1 MNLLE
6 KLNAMRQAGAAAL
19 TKGLSDA
26 LITQFAAGY
35 PELVDAINE
44 AYAQFQA
51 ISAEMPDLVKLDERE
66 QIRQIQAGY
75 INFYQED
82 AVNPYVAIAGRGP
95 WVVTLKGAVVHD
107 SGGYGMLG
115 FGHAP
120 KAVLEAMSRP
130 HVMANVMTPSLS
142 QLRFD
147 RALRAEI
154 GQRRGGCPYSKFLC
168 LNSGSEAMGLA
179 ARISDVNAKLMT
191 DLGGRHAGKQVKI
204 VGLKGAFHGR
214 TDRPAQVSD
223 SSRKTYLQHLA
234 TFRGADNL
242 LTAVPNDVDSL
253 KAVFAEAERN
263 NWFIEAVFIEPVMG
277 EGNPGVAT
285 TPAFY
290 QAARELTEAHGSLL
304 VIDAIQAGLRT
315 TGYLSIVD
323 SPGFEHLSAPDI
335 ESYSKAINAGQ
346 YPLSV
351 LAVSEKAAGLYRK
364 GIYGNTMTTNPRA
377 MDVAVA
383 VLECLTPDVRA
394 NIVKRGKEFLAK
406 LEQLAKEVPGT
417 ITKVQGTGLLFSAE
431 LAPDFKCYGAGSTEE
446 FLRYHGF
453 GVIHGGTNSL
463 RFTPPF
469 TITDAEVDMLIAGVR
484 MALLEGPRMKAEVAQ
499 AA

>member
-1 MNLLE
+1 MNLID
-6 KLNAMRQAGAAAL
+6 KLNEMRQTGGAAL
-19 TKGLSDA
+19 TQGLTDT
-26 LITQFAAGY
+26 LITDFAAGY
-35 PELVDAINE
+35 PELVEAIE
-44 AYAQFQA
+44 DAYAQFIQ
-51 ISAEMPDLVKLDERE
+51 IKSEFPELLQLDERE
-66 QIRQIQAGY
+66 QMRQVQAGY
-75 INFYQED
+75 INFYQDD
-82 AVNPYVAIAGRGP
+82 AVNPYVALAGRGP

-107 SGGYGMLG
+107 SGGYGMLA

-120 KAVLEAMSRP
+120 KHVIEAMARP
-130 HVMANVMTPSLS
+130 VVMANVMTPNLS

-147 RALRAEI
+147 RALRKEI
-154 GQRRGGCPYSKFLC
+154 GQRRGNCPYSRFLC

-191 DLGGRHAGKQVKI
+191 DLGGRHAGKPIKML
-204 VGLKGAFHGR
+204 GLKGAFHGR

-242 LTAVPNDVDSL
+242 ITVTPNDVDSL
-253 KAVFAEAERN
+253 KSAFAEADRN
-263 NWFIEAVFIEPVMG
+263 GWFIEAVFVEPVMG

-285 TPAFY
+285 TPEFY

-304 VIDAIQAGLRT
+304 IIDAIQACIRT
-315 TGYLSIVD
+315 TGYLSIID
-323 SPGFEHLSAPDI
+323 SPGFEHLPAPDI
-335 ESYSKAINAGQ
+335 ESYSKAIAAGQ

-351 LAVSEKAAGLYRK
+351 LAVNEKAAGIYRK

-377 MDVAVA
+377 LDVAVS
-383 VLECLTPDVRA
+383 VLGSLTADVRS
-394 NIVKRGKEFLAK
+394 NITSRGKEFLAK
-406 LEQLAKEVPGT
+406 LEALAKELPGT

-431 LAPDFKCYGAGSTEE
+431 LAPQFKCYGSGSTEE
-446 FLRYHGF
+446 YLRWHGF

-469 TITDAEVDMLIAGVR
+469 TITGAEVDLIISGVR
-484 MALLEGPRMKAEVAQ
+484 RALVEGPRMQADVAKAA
-499 AA
+499 

>member
-1 MNLLE
+1 MTLIA
-6 KLNAMRQAGAAAL
+6 KLNEMRQTGGAAITRGL
-19 TKGLSDA
+19 TDA
-26 LITQFAAGY
+26 LILDFAAGY
-35 PELVDAINE
+35 PELVDAIE
-44 AYAQFQA
+44 DAHAQFTA
-51 ISAEMPDLVKLDERE
+51 IKAEFPELLALDERE
-66 QIRQIQAGY
+66 QLRQVQAGY

-82 AVNPYVAIAGRGP
+82 AVNPYVALAGRGP

-120 KAVLEAMSRP
+120 KHVLDAIARP
-130 HVMANVMTPSLS
+130 VVMANVMTPNLS
-142 QLRFD
+142 QLRFE
-147 RALRAEI
+147 RALRREI

-191 DLGGRHAGKQVKI
+191 DVGGRHAGKPIKML
-204 VGLKGAFHGR
+204 GLKGAFHGR

-223 SSRKTYLQHLA
+223 SSRKTYVQHLA

-242 LTAVPNDVDSL
+242 ITVTPNDVESL
-253 KAVFAEAERN
+253 KLAFAEADRN
-263 NWFIEAVFIEPVMG
+263 GWFIEAVFVEPVMG
-277 EGNPGVAT
+277 EGNPGIAT
-285 TPAFY
+285 TPEFY
-290 QAARELTEAHGSLL
+290 KAARDLTEAHGSLL
-304 VIDAIQAGLRT
+304 VIDAIQACIRT

-323 SPGFEHLSAPDI
+323 SPGFENFAAPDI
-335 ESYSKAINAGQ
+335 ESYSKAIAAGQ

-351 LAVSEKAAGLYRK
+351 LAVTEKAQSLYRK

-383 VLECLTPDVRA
+383 VLDALTPEVRT
-394 NIVKRGKEFLAK
+394 NIVQRGKEFLAK
-406 LEQLAKEVPGT
+406 LEQLARELPGT

-431 LAPDFKCYGAGSTEE
+431 LGPQYKCYGVGSTEE
-446 FLRYHGF
+446 FLRWQGF

-469 TITDAEVDMLIAGVR
+469 TITGKEVDLVIAGVR
-484 MALLEGPRMKAEVAQ
+484 QALIEGPRQTAEVQ
-499 AA
+499 KAA